1 MSGTDGDE
9 RFTVG
14 DDYVG
19 NLDALTRDVTDIEAL
34 AASALAGDP
43 IDQTTAARLMSA
55 PTSLGYRE
63 LTDLNGTRRLAENW
77 GEVVISDL
85 LDPVALA
92 QIDAWRASQRQSW
105 ERSDL
110 LVVALS
116 GLIGAAANLYDTQLD
131 GVVMQGLAALRQTPL
146 LQQWEKDAKGMPV
159 DFMGPKFGGPA
170 HRALSPGHD
179 LGRFFNALNQ
189 VRTGTFEGSFWE
201 DREKFIRV
209 STTSPQGVQYGA
221 VDPYAALALLL
232 KHWAADFVT
241 PMSLPL
247 PGWTLFR
254 EIPDRDLRSF
264 AQTAYAGDFHG
275 SGLNLRSGLLA
286 PGLGMVATE
295 VVIRTHV
302 SLISWR
308 TDQMIRL
315 AGRAQAKR
323 AEMLLAA
330 HAVAGATSIAKS
342 VALAI
347 GGEGPTAARHL
358 NIPVLL
364 RVGGLA
370 LSVAADSRS
379 REHADEPSWEAMLEQ
394 EAATWTL
401 PEAVTLA
408 DLIVT

>member
-1 MSGTDGDE
+1 MSGTDGEE

-34 AASALAGDP
+34 AVAALAGEP
-43 IDQTTAARLMSA
+43 IDQTTAARLAAA
-55 PTSLGYRE
+55 PAGLGYEE
-63 LTDLNGTRRLAENW
+63 LTDLNAERRVAEEW
-77 GEVVISDL
+77 GDVVLSDL
-85 LDPVALA
+85 IDPVALA
-92 QIDAWRASQRQSW
+92 QLDAWRASQRLSW

-110 LVVALS
+110 LAVAIS

-146 LQQWEKDAKGMPV
+146 LQQWEKDAKGMPI
-159 DFMGPKFGGPA
+159 DYMGSKFGGPA

-179 LGRFFNALNQ
+179 IGRFFNALNQ

-201 DREKFIRV
+201 YGEKFIRV
-209 STTSPQGVQYGA
+209 STTTPQGTQYGA

-264 AQTAYAGDFHG
+264 GQAAYAGDFQG
-275 SGLNLRSGLLA
+275 SGLNLRSGLLS

-295 VVIRTHV
+295 LVIRTHV
-302 SLISWR
+302 SLASWR
-308 TDQMIRL
+308 TDHTIRL
-315 AGRAQAKR
+315 ATHAKAKR
-323 AEMLLAA
+323 TEMLLAA

-342 VALAI
+342 TALAI
-347 GGEGPTAARHL
+347 AGEGPTAARHL

-364 RVGGLA
+364 RVGRLA

-379 REHADEPSWEAMLEQ
+379 RERAGAPSWETMLELD
-394 EAATWTL
+394 AATWTL
-401 PEAVTLA
+401 PEAVTLT
-408 DLIVT
+408 DLIVA